1 MFISINRGN
10 ILKDYLIIILFSFFY
25 VPSTAQSLT
34 DINLANEYY
43 TLGELEKAKDL
54 YQKLSRNQKN
64 IPLIH
69 KNYFEILLSTNDY
82 QTAERYIDKNIK
94 DFPNNV
100 FYAVD
105 KGLIFGRQGKV
116 QKEKE
121 YYNKLIDEIKKDE
134 RKLRMT
140 AQYFIRNQK
149 LDYGIQLYEAGRTI
163 HKDPLIYAV
172 ELATIYR
179 LLNEKDKMVREYL
192 NFVNRSP
199 NNLPYVKN
207 VLQNFLTEEEDLT
220 GFEQMLY
227 DLIQKD
233 PDNEIYAELI
243 IWVNIQQR
251 NFYGAFVQARA
262 YDLKTGKE
270 GNEILE
276 VGLIAL
282 DNKDYESAL
291 EIFDY
296 LTKNF
301 QQAYIYPIAKR
312 YKIKSREELVKNT
325 FPVDVKEIR
334 TLADDYTNLVM
345 ELGINSRTAEAL
357 LSKARL
363 HAFYLNEKDSAI
375 QVLNAIISIPR
386 VSPELQARC
395 KLDLGDIYLLSG
407 ESWESALLYAQVE
420 KSQKE
425 TPIGYEAKLR
435 SAKLSYYKGDFSL
448 AQEHLDVLKQATTR
462 EISNDAIHLSLLI
475 KDNIGLDTS
484 DFLMRKYA
492 TIELMLFQN
501 RKREA
506 LDSLQ
511 DMYDKFKGSR
521 LTDEILWLQAKIYL
535 EMGAFEKAIS
545 LLDIILSDYPDDI
558 FGDDAFFRI
567 AEIYDYH
574 LKDLDKAKELYQEFL
589 RKYPGSVFA
598 AEARKRFRTL
608 RGDYIN

>member
-1 MFISINRGN
+1 M
-10 ILKDYLIIILFSFFY
+10 
-25 VPSTAQSLT
+25 AQDLS

-43 TLGELEKAKDL
+43 TMGELEKAKDI
-54 YQKLSRNQKN
+54 YEKLAKNPRN
-64 IPLIH
+64 IALIH
-69 KNYFEILLSTNDY
+69 KNYFEILLSTDDFKN
-82 QTAERYIDKNIK
+82 AEKYINNNIK
-94 DFPNNV
+94 DFPENI

-105 KGLIFGRQGKV
+105 KGLIYGRQGELKE
-116 QKEKE
+116 EKE
-121 YYNKLIDEIKKDE
+121 YYEKLIDEVKTDE
-134 RKLRMT
+134 RKLRLT

-149 LDYGIQLYEAGRTI
+149 LDNAIDLYQAGRQVQ
-163 HKDPLIYAV
+163 KDPYAFAV
-172 ELATIYR
+172 ELATVYR

-207 VLQNFLTEEEDLT
+207 VLQNFLTEEKDLKS
-220 GFEQMLY
+220 FETMMY
-227 DLIQKD
+227 ELIQKD
-233 PDNEIYAELI
+233 PENEIYSELI

-251 NFYGAFVQARA
+251 NFYGAFLQARA
-262 YDLKTGKE
+262 FDLKTDKD

-282 DNKDYESAL
+282 ENKDYESAL

-296 LTKNF
+296 LTKHYK
-301 QQAYIYPIAKR
+301 QAYIYPIAKR
-312 YKIKSREELVKNT
+312 YKINSREELVKNT

-334 TLADDYTNLVM
+334 TLANDYTQLVR

-375 QVLNAIISIPR
+375 QLLNAIINIPR
-386 VSPELQARC
+386 ISPELQSRC

-407 ESWESALLYAQVE
+407 EPWESALLYAQVE
-420 KSQKE
+420 KSAKE

-435 SAKLSYYKGDFSL
+435 SAKLSYYKGDFAL
-448 AQEHLDVLKQATTR
+448 AQEHLDVLKEATTR

-475 KDNIGLDTS
+475 KDNTGLDTS

-492 TIELMLFQN
+492 GIELMLFQN
-501 RKREA
+501 KKMEA
-506 LDSLQ
+506 LDSL
-511 DMYDKFKGSR
+511 DKMYQQYKGSR

-535 EMGAFEKAIS
+535 ELGEFEKAVR
-545 LLDIILSDYPDDI
+545 LLEIIQLDYPDDI

-574 LKDLDKAKELYQEFL
+574 LKDIEKSKELYQEFL
-589 RKYPGSVFA
+589 KKYPGSVYT